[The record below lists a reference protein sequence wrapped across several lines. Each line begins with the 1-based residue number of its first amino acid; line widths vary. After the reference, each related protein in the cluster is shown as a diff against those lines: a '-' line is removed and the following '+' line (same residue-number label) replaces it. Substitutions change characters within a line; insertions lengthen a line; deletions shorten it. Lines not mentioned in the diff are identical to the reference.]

1 VVESQPRRSGIATRA
16 GFAIFLVAAAALLF
30 YVKWDPYFAKAF
42 KAAATHTLG
51 ASIVSGTAA
60 APPAFSFGSAIQ
72 YAISY
77 GLAIWEALVAGLLL
91 GAGVQVLLPQDWLQ
105 RLLGRSGLRSSFIA
119 GAAAVP
125 SMM

>member
-1 VVESQPRRSGIATRA
+1 MSSRI
-16 GFAIFLVAAAALLF
+16 GFAIFLVAALALLF

-51 ASIVSGTAA
+51 ASIVSGTAP
-60 APPAFSFGSAIQ
+60 APPAFSLGAAVQ
-72 YAISY
+72 YAIQY

-105 RLLGRSGLRSSFIA
+105 RILGRSGLRSSVIA